1 MPGLGGSLPD
11 GEEDPEPAAS
21 PMAGELETGEPAEPA
36 AAGVG
41 VAVTVTETVTGEQDG
56 QVGHAD
62 EPASP
67 ATGTA
72 GLETLGEP
80 VVPACA
86 GTGTAG
92 TETAATELDGEGVA
106 MTGGPTKKVEDAPAS
121 SGLGLGL
128 EVATG
133 TGTTLGV
140 LWAGQFLT
148 VGAQLVR
155 ISSMVLKAVASAT
168 GLGIGA
174 ETCS

>member
-1 MPGLGGSLPD
+1 
-11 GEEDPEPAAS
+11 
-21 PMAGELETGEPAEPA
+21 MAGELETGEPAEPA

-67 ATGTA
+67 TAGTA
-72 GLETLGEP
+72 GLETLGTP

-86 GTGTAG
+86 GTGAAG
-92 TETAATELDGEGVA
+92 TEGAMTAATELDGEGVA

-121 SGLGLGL
+121 SGLGL

-168 GLGIGA
+168 GLGVEA